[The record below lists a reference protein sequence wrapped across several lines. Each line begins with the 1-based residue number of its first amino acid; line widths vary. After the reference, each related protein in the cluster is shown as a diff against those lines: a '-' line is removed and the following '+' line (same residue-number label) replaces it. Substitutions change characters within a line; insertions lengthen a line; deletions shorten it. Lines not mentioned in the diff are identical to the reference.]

1 MKYMQPLLP
10 NYKKDKDQKLNNINI
25 IKEEQNII
33 CRLLYI
39 INSQDPELIFEIFNQ
54 FKNIFSYGG
63 QICIKYSLP
72 SLVNSIIIFTHKLI
86 ICYENK
92 TSQLPKELNIS
103 EKSLK
108 EIINS
113 INIDEMTNEIFIKLI
128 TNLFKL
134 YIYCASLINNIFIER
149 EKFNELC
156 LSFINEALNLLE
168 LNPKLNKANLIQY
181 LSSYLINFN
190 ILTDEQK
197 NKLMNIFN
205 KIDEEMQN
213 REQQFKLILIISKL
227 YYYFFKDSKNVLECL
242 IKARRYADFEM
253 TISKNISLYIDL
265 INIMIFFVEKDN
277 DIIEIKKEQIEDL
290 IELIKGHINTIKE
303 DKNEIIEV
311 EKYFENI
318 LNTLKKRK
326 NHKNEKIKE
335 FYQKISV

>member
-1 MKYMQPLLP
+1 
-10 NYKKDKDQKLNNINI
+10 
-25 IKEEQNII
+25 
-33 CRLLYI
+33 
-39 INSQDPELIFEIFNQ
+39 
-54 FKNIFSYGG
+54 
-63 QICIKYSLP
+63 
-72 SLVNSIIIFTHKLI
+72 
-86 ICYENK
+86 
-92 TSQLPKELNIS
+92 
-103 EKSLK
+103 
-108 EIINS
+108 
-113 INIDEMTNEIFIKLI
+113 MTNEIFMKLI
-128 TNLFKL
+128 TNLFKLLKETINLISQTNPEIGFKL

-197 NKLMNIFN
+197 NKLMNTFN

-303 DKNEIIEV
+303 DKNEIMEV